1 MAQQKARKQKP
12 VKIKKYRKPLNL
24 NIGMVIFGAV
34 FVYVVICVVMYFRTE
49 HIVRYEVREGS
60 LAETN
65 LFRGI
70 ALRDETL
77 VSTDTAGFINYYA
90 REGER
95 VAKGDLVY
103 TVDETG
109 KLKQYMETI
118 NMGENS
124 LSDKELAQFRDEI
137 VDFMHG
143 FDPRNFESTYDLK
156 YSIKGTVLKLA
167 NASMLQDL
175 NSADNADAG
184 LVNLCKSQQSG
195 IVSYWTDGYEGLTP
209 DKVTAEI
216 MDEKE
221 YEKKQLVTTDILA
234 VGDPVYKLSTN
245 EKWTVIIPVDA
256 ERGAALE
263 EEGYVKVRFLKN
275 QYEAWGA
282 VKLLHNGDGN
292 TYIQLSFTNSMVSFV
307 SDRFLD
313 VELIVNDQTGLKI
326 PNSSI
331 VNRDFYLIPEAYLTK
346 GGDSSNDG
354 VIRQRFLED
363 GTLSSEFVETNVYSF
378 DEEAK
383 EYYLD
388 TSVLNMGD
396 VLIAPDSQETYTVS
410 RMATL
415 IGVYNMNKGYADF
428 KEINI
433 LNQNEE
439 YAIVQSNNQYGLR
452 AYDYIVLNAD
462 VVTEDQFVYQ

>member
-1 MAQQKARKQKP
+1 MAQQKARRQRP
-12 VKIKKYRKPLNL
+12 TKIKKYRKPLNL

-34 FVYVVICVVMYFRTE
+34 FIYVVICVVMYFRTE
-49 HIVRYEVREGS
+49 HIVRYEVQEGS
-60 LAETN
+60 LAESN
-65 LFRGI
+65 LYRGI
-70 ALRDETL
+70 ALREET
-77 VSTDTAGFINYYA
+77 VVNTDTAGYVNYYA

-95 VAKGDLVY
+95 VANGDLVF

-109 KLKQYMETI
+109 KLKDYLETI
-118 NMGENS
+118 SLGENT
-124 LSDKELAQFRDEI
+124 LSNKELALFRNEI
-137 VDFMHG
+137 VNFMHG
-143 FDPRNFESTYDLK
+143 FDPRNFETAYDFK

-167 NASMLQDL
+167 NSNMLENL
-175 NSADNADAG
+175 NGAG
-184 LVNLCKSQQSG
+184 NDGAGMVNLCRSPDTG
-195 IVSYWTDGYEGLTP
+195 VVAYWTDGYEGLTS
-209 DKVTAEI
+209 DMVTAEI
-216 MDEKE
+216 MEEKE
-221 YEKKQLVTTDILA
+221 YVKNQLVGTDIVA

-245 EKWTVIIPVDA
+245 ENWSVVIPVEA
-256 ERGAALE
+256 ERGTALE
-263 EEGYVKVRFLKN
+263 QEGYVKVRFLKN

-292 TYIQLSFTNSMVSFV
+292 TYIQLSFTNSMVSFI

-313 VELIVNDQTGLKI
+313 VELIVNDQKGLKI

-331 VNRDFYLIPEAYLTK
+331 VNKEFYLIPEAYLTK

-354 VIRQRFLED
+354 VIRQRYLED
-363 GTLSSEFVETNVYSF
+363 GTLSSEFVEASVYSF

-388 TSVLNMGD
+388 TSVLGMGD
-396 VLIAPDSQETYTVS
+396 ILIQPDSQETYTVS
-410 RMATL
+410 KMATL

-439 YAIVQSNNQYGLR
+439 YAIVQPNNQYGLR
-452 AYDYIVLNAD
+452 SYDYIVLNAD
-462 VVTEDQFVYQ
+462 VVTDDQLVYQ